1 MSRPVG
7 FEPEHERWMRRA
19 LALAARGRGLA
30 SPNPLVGAVVVKDG
44 VVVGEGYHR
53 YDRVRHAEVIALEQA
68 GERAAG
74 ADLYVTLEPC
84 CHTGR
89 TPPCV
94 DAIIRA
100 QVRRVFV
107 ATRDPN
113 PQVQG
118 RGVAELRRHGV
129 EVRVGLL
136 QEEAASLNRPFFF
149 AMEHHRPWVT
159 LKLAMTLDGCI
170 AAWDGS
176 SRWITGEL
184 SRRSVH
190 RLRFEADAV
199 LVGVGTVLVDDP
211 SLDVRGVRRKR
222 ILKVILDSNLRIPSE
237 ARLFSSQD
245 PVLIFHGPDVAG
257 SERRRLAGR
266 ADLVGVR
273 RLRGG
278 LDWRRILEELDRRQ
292 IRHLLIE
299 GGSRVATSLLAQV
312 RPLELVLFFAP
323 KLLGAEGVHGIGS
336 LGKRTLADA
345 PILEDMSVRRSGE
358 DFVVRG
364 LLRE

>member
-1 MSRPVG
+1 MSRSFA
-7 FEPEHERWMRRA
+7 FEPEHEKWMRRA
-19 LALAARGRGLA
+19 LTLAARGRGLA

-44 VVVGEGYHR
+44 EAVGEGYHR
-53 YDRVRHAEVIALEQA
+53 YDRVRHAEVIALEKA

-94 DAIIRA
+94 GAIIRA

-113 PQVQG
+113 PQVRG
-118 RGVAELRRHGV
+118 RGIAELRRHGV

-136 QEEAASLNRPFFF
+136 EEEAQHLNRPFFF

-159 LKLAMTLDGCI
+159 LKLAVTLDGRI

-176 SRWITGEL
+176 SRWITGEV
-184 SRRSVH
+184 SRRAVH

-199 LVGVGTVLVDDP
+199 LVGIGTVLADDP

-222 ILKVILDSNLRIPSE
+222 IVKVILDSHLRIPSA
-237 ARLFSSQD
+237 ARLFSSGD

-257 SERRRLAGR
+257 SERRRLAAR
-266 ADLVGVR
+266 AELVGVR
-273 RLRGG
+273 RFRGG
-278 LDWRRILEELDRRQ
+278 LDWRRLLEELDRRQ
-292 IRHLLIE
+292 IRQLLVE

-323 KLLGAEGVHGIGS
+323 KILGADGLQAVGS

-345 PILEDMSVRRSGE
+345 LALGDVTVRRSGE

-364 LLRE
+364 LLGE